1 MATEATSSVK
11 LAATAGGF
19 TVVVRRQI
27 KPGREAEFEEAMR
40 GFVDYALRCPGYL
53 SLSILCPVAGQRDY
67 TVIGKFVD
75 ERARRQFTATAE
87 YSTWM
92 SRLGELTDGDAAF
105 TESSVLDEWVRAAT
119 VATTTT
125 TPPKWKTAVATLAG
139 VWPVV
144 TLLGLY
150 LTPFLVSWPYILS
163 SVVLAAATV
172 TLLTWFVMPT
182 VSRVLRPWL
191 YPAPAA
197 PVSATP
203 TPPAQS

>member
-1 MATEATSSVK
+1 MATEATSSAK
-11 LAATAGGF
+11 RTATTGGF
-19 TVVVRRQI
+19 TVVVRRHI
-27 KPGREAEFEEAMR
+27 KPGREAEFETAMR
-40 GFVDYALRCPGYL
+40 GFVDYALQCPGYL
-53 SLSILCPVAGQRDY
+53 SLSVLSPAGEQREY
-67 TVIGKFVD
+67 TVIGNFAD

-87 YSTWM
+87 YATWM
-92 SRLGELTDGDAAF
+92 SRLGELTEGEAGF

-125 TPPKWKTAVATLAG
+125 TPPKWKTAVATLVG

-150 LTPFLVSWPYILS
+150 LTPLLASWPYILS
-163 SVVLAAATV
+163 SIVLAAATV
-172 TLLTWFVMPT
+172 ALLTWCVMPV

-197 PVSATP
+197 PVPATP
-203 TPPAQS
+203 TSPAQT

>member
-1 MATEATSSVK
+1 
-11 LAATAGGF
+11 
-19 TVVVRRQI
+19 
-27 KPGREAEFEEAMR
+27 MR

-53 SLSILCPVAGQRDY
+53 SLSILSPVAGQREC
-67 TVIGKFVD
+67 TVIGNFVD

-92 SRLGELTDGDAAF
+92 SRLGELTDGDAGF

-125 TPPKWKTAVATLAG
+125 TPPKWKTAVATLIG

-144 TLLGLY
+144 ALLGLY
-150 LTPFLVSWPYILS
+150 LTPFLASWPYMLS

-197 PVSATP
+197 PVSATATP
-203 TPPAQS
+203 IPPAQS